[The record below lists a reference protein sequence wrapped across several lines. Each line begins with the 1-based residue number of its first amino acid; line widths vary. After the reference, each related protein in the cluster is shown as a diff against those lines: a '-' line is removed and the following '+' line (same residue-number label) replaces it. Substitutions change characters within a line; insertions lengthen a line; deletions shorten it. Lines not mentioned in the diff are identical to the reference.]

1 LREILINGKWPLNVL
16 EHRAE
21 RPEWPFCEA
30 HTLSLAHS
38 LIDVGTV
45 VWDVGSEEGD
55 FPALFG
61 TWGAEV
67 VLIEPNP
74 YVWPQIRLHWEANVD
89 RNPVACLVGLASDK
103 VDPATPDYQVG
114 IAVKRRGGCWPH
126 VAFGDVFPEHGFR
139 HIWEHARNSPQFRL
153 DRLYLSTPDLIMMDI
168 EGGELIALRGCEDV
182 LRTRH
187 PDVLVSIHP
196 DFLYDL
202 YGHTRQNVIEFMESC
217 GYEGRL
223 YCTDHEEHWWFR

>member
-1 LREILINGKWPLNVL
+1 LREILINEKWPLNLL

-21 RPEWPFCEA
+21 RPEWPYWEA
-30 HTLSLAHS
+30 ANLALARS
-38 LIDVGTV
+38 LIDAGTV

-89 RNPVACLVGLASDK
+89 RDPLGCLVGLASDHYEE
-103 VDPATPDYQVG
+103 ATPDYDVG
-114 IAVKRRGGCWPH
+114 YTDGWPN
-126 VAFGDVFPEHGFR
+126 VAYGEVMPAHGFR
-139 HIWEHARNSPQFRL
+139 HIWEHARNSPQFCL
-153 DRLYLSTPDLIMMDI
+153 DRLELDAPDLITMDI
-168 EGGELIALRGCEDV
+168 EGGELYALQGCEGV
-182 LRTRH
+182 LKDSH

-196 DFLYDL
+196 AFMADL
-202 YGHTRQNVIEFMESC
+202 YNQDAEELHVYMSSL
-217 GYEGRL
+217 GYEEKFIAK
-223 YCTDHEEHWWFR
+223 DHEEHWWFQ